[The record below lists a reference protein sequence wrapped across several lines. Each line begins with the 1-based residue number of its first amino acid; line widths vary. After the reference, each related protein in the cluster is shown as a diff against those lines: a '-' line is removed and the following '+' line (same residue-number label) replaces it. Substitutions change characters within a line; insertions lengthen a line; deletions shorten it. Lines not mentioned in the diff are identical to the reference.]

1 MLFTDSARKCLV
13 CKAPVIEVNVST
25 PESSLFDDKKRDT
38 TQEWNSSS
46 KNRQEYLQV
55 TLSKQNSGRHI
66 LEKLVDREKQQAE
79 KYLASLGN
87 VNSVRKCRA
96 VLR

>member
-1 MLFTDSARKCLV
+1 MCAKLLSFRGMLAHLSPLYLM
-13 CKAPVIEVNVST
+13 I
-25 PESSLFDDKKRDT
+25 KRDT

-66 LEKLVDREKQQAE
+66 LEKLVDTEK
-79 KYLASLGN
+79 
-87 VNSVRKCRA
+87 
-96 VLR
+96 